1 MFSKKV
7 INAKVLSI
15 LVILVLC
22 LAHLG
27 YTQTCQNST
36 VQSII
41 TKKRMG
47 TVAEGLSTLAIT
59 ADSAGKLYYLFKDTA
74 CGIASIGTA
83 NVTMRYALVT
93 SCAPELVSF
102 GVHLYFVSTA
112 TSAKT
117 VIYRVLATDGS
128 VVNHLS
134 ANLAGPTRLS
144 GLYVHS
150 ATQTYINTGA
160 ASTISV
166 VNIDASATA
175 TLLSYKLDGTN
186 NKFNTHIFGIA
197 VDSTRLYAVSYGLNR
212 AATAVNTYLYSG
224 YTRGTLT
231 TAEWSMELACAA
243 YPVVCTGAAAAGTAV
258 SVVSGTS
265 WVTYHR
271 AGGASNILVHITAAT
286 GALASEPVT
295 VGDPSGTAGHAFTPI
310 SGRADSAGSC
320 WFVSRDDAASPAS
333 TGYEILKYTPGT
345 TSPTARGRR
354 ILVSGVTQVNSI
366 YIGSADKL
374 YFGAR
379 GTEFV
384 SYEVASDSGLVYEY
398 LKFPSNI
405 AATNTTARYTLTAL
419 TTKVNL
425 VQITASTAST
435 PLSGAALVAASA
447 VTRTASADT
456 LYTVNVWD
464 AVPLAVEVEV
474 EFGDADEEDEEGESG
489 DAAGD
494 DTPAEEGA
502 PGVTVVEGAAFTCNA
517 NDPNITYAI
526 QLYDEYVQSL
536 YSGIRGDVIG
546 EITVNGDN
554 VTFDLSAAS
563 DAGTFT
569 EDTTVAAIVRVNYL
583 EPGQTFTAARAGLV
597 VSDRP
602 VSIEV
607 TEASAMSNV
616 VMSLVGVMAILALFA
631 M

>member
-27 YTQTCQNST
+27 YTQICRNST
-36 VQSII
+36 TQVVT
-41 TKKRMG
+41 TKKKMG
-47 TVAEGLSTLAIT
+47 AASLAISTLAIT
-59 ADSAGKLYYLFKDTA
+59 ADSAGIIYYLFKDGSA
-74 CGIASIGTA
+74 CGIASTGTA
-83 NVTMRYALVT
+83 NYTMKYAAVT
-93 SCAPELVSF
+93 SCTPELVSF
-102 GVHLYFVSTA
+102 GAHLYFVSTA
-112 TSAKT
+112 DTATTHIVRVTAASGVFSAQ
-117 VIYRVLATDGS
+117 LNMAATP
-128 VVNHLS
+128 
-134 ANLAGPTRLS
+134 GPVRLS
-144 GLYVHS
+144 GLYVAS
-150 ATQTYINTGA
+150 ATQTFINIRDT
-160 ASTISV
+160 
-166 VNIDASATA
+166 SATLIIA
-175 TLLSYKLDGTN
+175 DLDAAAPSGVPNVLAGNFFKAQLL
-186 NKFNTHIFGIA
+186 GIA
-197 VDSTRLYAVSYGLNR
+197 VDSTKLYTVSYGAN
-212 AATAVNTYLYSG
+212 AAAVNTYLYSG
-224 YTRGTLT
+224 YARGTLT
-231 TAEWSMELACAA
+231 TADWSMELACAA
-243 YPVVCTGAAAAGTAV
+243 YPVVCTGAAGAGTAV

-271 AGGASNILVHITAAT
+271 AGGASNILVHINTAT

-295 VGDPSGTAGHAFTPI
+295 VGAPSGTPGHAFTPI
-310 SGRADSAGSC
+310 SGRADSAGSY
-320 WFVSRDDAASPAS
+320 WFVSYDDAAAPAS
-333 TGYEILKYTPGT
+333 TGYEILKYTPST

-366 YIGSADKL
+366 YIDSANKL
-374 YFGAR
+374 YFGAK

-384 SYEVASDSGLVYEY
+384 SYEVASDNGLVYEY

-419 TTKVNL
+419 ATKV
-425 VQITASTAST
+425 VF
-435 PLSGAALVAASA
+435 GAAGAAITHTASA
-447 VTRTASADT
+447 VAGAPLARTASADT

-464 AVPLAVEVEV
+464 AVPLVVAVEV
-474 EFGDADEEDEEGESG
+474 EFGDAGDSTGESAG
-489 DAAGD
+489 DDTSD

-517 NDPNITYAI
+517 NDANITYAI
-526 QLYDEYVQSL
+526 QLYDEYVQSF
-536 YSGIRGDVIG
+536 YSGIEGDVIG
-546 EITVNGDN
+546 AITVNGDN
-554 VTFDLSAAS
+554 VTFDLSADS